1 MIKYGDTGEQV
12 KDLQIR
18 LQQFGLDTGSTDGV
32 FWPLTL
38 AAWTR
43 FEQEH
48 LVDYKVVTD
57 EEFERLQEL
66 TPTPPIIHS
75 SDEQSFLNL
84 VIPLAKEVMAK
95 TGLPASVSVGQ
106 SIIET
111 GYGQGK
117 LAKNA
122 LNYHG
127 IKAGFEQGPFL
138 LPKDAFPEWSGEVY
152 QFPDDEADLSRF
164 MVFQEVKDSFWT
176 HDRWF
181 CYWEHYS
188 GIQSY
193 EGQ

>member
-1 MIKYGDTGEQV
+1 M
-12 KDLQIR
+12 
-18 LQQFGLDTGSTDGV
+18 
-32 FWPLTL
+32 
-38 AAWTR
+38 
-43 FEQEH
+43 
-48 LVDYKVVTD
+48 
-57 EEFERLQEL
+57 
-66 TPTPPIIHS
+66 
-75 SDEQSFLNL
+75 
-84 VIPLAKEVMAK
+84 IPLAKEVMAK

-122 LNYHG
+122 LNYHD

-181 CYWEHYS
+181 CYWEHYHVYFPYAKDPYTFLKLIS
-188 GIQSY
+188 EHYATDKAYFNKVWSVIEKHQLTDIDQGVVINPIA
-193 EGQ
+193 EFT